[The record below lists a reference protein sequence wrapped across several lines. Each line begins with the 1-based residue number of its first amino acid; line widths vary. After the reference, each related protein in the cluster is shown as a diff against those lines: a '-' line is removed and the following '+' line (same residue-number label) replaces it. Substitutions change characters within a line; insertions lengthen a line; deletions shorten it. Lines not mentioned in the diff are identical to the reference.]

1 MSLVSSK
8 NMDSVF
14 DQCTEDELD
23 FDVLFDEDDELI
35 DSVEGLKEN
44 GEPLTGVD
52 FEELHNTD
60 DEAEP
65 DDLRDAL
72 GPDNDNL
79 FGTKKSDIE
88 GAEEYD
94 IPDNDDNEKDG
105 KSDIDKFLDGENRED
120 DYAEGKADGTVHDD
134 IDTVTGYIKKDPDIA
149 TESDDFSLDAA
160 IDPNGAPS
168 CDGSDKEEPVSGEMP
183 SDDGDGKVE
192 DADDA
197 SVKDTEPEGEEGYQA
212 TDDASVKESADI
224 DSILDENDDIDD
236 DTEDYDGDDVQ
247 GDDIVT
253 DCGNGGIPAGV
264 EVKEGTD
271 VDDELDDATAA
282 EAEEEPTGTM
292 DLEYDSSDEDLIDM
306 VLGKEDE

>member
-14 DQCTEDELD
+14 DQSTKDELD
-23 FDVLFDEDDELI
+23 FDVIFDEDDELI
-35 DSVEGLKEN
+35 DTVNGLKEN

-60 DEAEP
+60 DEADP

-88 GAEEYD
+88 GAEEND

-105 KSDIDKFLDGENRED
+105 PSDIDKFLDGSHRED
-120 DYAEGKADGTVHDD
+120 DYENGKANGKVYDL
-134 IDTVTGYIKKDPDIA
+134 DTVTGYIKKDPDIA
-149 TESDDFSLDAA
+149 TEAEDFSLDAA

-183 SDDGDGKVE
+183 SDEGDGKIE

-197 SVKDTEPEGEEGYQA
+197 SVDNTDPEGEDEYQH
-212 TDDASVKESADI
+212 TNDASVKESGDI
-224 DSILDENDDIDD
+224 DFILDENEDMED
-236 DTEDYDGDDVQ
+236 DTEELDD
-247 GDDIVT
+247 T
-253 DCGNGGIPAGV
+253 DAGEDESTDECGNGGIPSGV
-264 EVKEGTD
+264 EVKEGAD
-271 VDDELDDATAA
+271 VDNALDDEDIESLEDGGDEST
-282 EAEEEPTGTM
+282 T
-292 DLEYDSSDEDLIDM
+292 DLSYDSSDEDLIDM
-306 VLGKEDE
+306 VLGGKEE